1 MVITLP
7 YLSSAVNWV
16 KKYAD
21 YRDWLNGVSCQPSQC
36 SATIQVPSA
45 PYLIRGAPHHLL
57 VRYPG
62 CRDKYYPRPSIFFS
76 MGAKMLQVLLF
87 SIYVIVMGAVILAV
101 VAIDEPISGVVILII
116 GAPVTVIYAVLASMV
131 ENNSRPVGKHD
142 PVKNELDLLGLE
154 RPQTTTQ
161 IKFGNVALLEISPDH
176 KKTLRKVRNI
186 FIIVYFV
193 IFPVISISINEG
205 WI

>member
-1 MVITLP
+1 
-7 YLSSAVNWV
+7 
-16 KKYAD
+16 
-21 YRDWLNGVSCQPSQC
+21 
-36 SATIQVPSA
+36 
-45 PYLIRGAPHHLL
+45 
-57 VRYPG
+57 
-62 CRDKYYPRPSIFFS
+62 
-76 MGAKMLQVLLF
+76 MLQVLLF

-154 RPQTTTQ
+154 RPQNTTQ